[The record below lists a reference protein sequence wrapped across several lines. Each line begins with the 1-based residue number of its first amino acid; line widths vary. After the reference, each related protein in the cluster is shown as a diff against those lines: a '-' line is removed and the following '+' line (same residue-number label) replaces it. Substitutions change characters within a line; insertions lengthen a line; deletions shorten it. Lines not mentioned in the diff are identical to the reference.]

1 MAEKPA
7 NKNHSLQSKKVL
19 FNDCRSLWWYVKKN
33 VINDEKETERSKI
46 KIVAI
51 SPSFDGVRFS
61 NVLK

>member
-1 MAEKPA
+1 MT
-7 NKNHSLQSKKVL
+7 VDL
-19 FNDCRSLWWYVKKN
+19 FGGMWKKN